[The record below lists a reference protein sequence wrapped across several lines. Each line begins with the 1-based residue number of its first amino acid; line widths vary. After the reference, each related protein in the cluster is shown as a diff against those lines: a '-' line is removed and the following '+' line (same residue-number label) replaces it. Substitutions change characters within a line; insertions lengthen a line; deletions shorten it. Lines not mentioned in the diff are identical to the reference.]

1 LSHIVTIRTQVRDAA
16 AVEAA
21 CRRLNLPPP
30 VQGRAQ
36 LFSTAV
42 DGLAVQLSGWIY
54 PVVCQLESGELA
66 YDNYGGAWGEQQ
78 ALDCLLQAYAVE
90 KSRLEARR
98 QGHTVTEQQLAD
110 GSIRLTVHVSGG
122 AI

>member
-1 LSHIVTIRTQVRDAA
+1 LSHIVTIQTQIRDAA

-36 LFSTAV
+36 LFATAV
-42 DGLAVQLSGWIY
+42 DGLTVQLPGWIY
-54 PVVCQLESGELA
+54 PVVCQLESGELK

-78 ALDCLLQAYAVE
+78 ALDRWLQAYAVE
-90 KSRLEARR
+90 KSRLEARK
-98 QGHTVTEQQLAD
+98 QGHTVTEQPLAD

-122 AI
+122 AA